1 MIGLGSDKKLLLMI
15 KNGWHPCPTC
25 QADQPCCSATSFCTR
40 SAGEIR
46 TWEFR
51 PEVEWSHLVEIMW
64 GEIKTNCQEGLF
76 RTLKLRELWPQI
88 LRYNVEKASVTIG
101 IRHIWQ
107 IWQPSNQK
115 LPRDQCYPAWSSF
128 PAWWRRGDR
137 WGRYR
142 TSQKYTWHVQKQCQ
156 RHNRPRHWE
165 LKFNWL
171 LQHQFR
177 HH

>member
-1 MIGLGSDKKLLLMI
+1 
-15 KNGWHPCPTC
+15 
-25 QADQPCCSATSFCTR
+25 
-40 SAGEIR
+40 
-46 TWEFR
+46 
-51 PEVEWSHLVEIMW
+51 MW

-115 LPRDQCYPAWSSF
+115 LPRDQCYPAWSSS
-128 PAWWRRGDR
+128 PAWWRRGGR

-142 TSQKYTWHVQKQCQ
+142 TSQKYTWHVEKHCQ
-156 RHNRPRHWE
+156 RHNRPLDIE
-165 LKFNWL
+165 NLNSIDCFNISFVITKPGQYLQQKGILEVVYKLPLKKLMYKSNSEDVKFIFSISNSINEA
-171 LQHQFR
+171 H
-177 HH
+177 